1 VTKQVQELDH
11 VIIRFAGDSG
21 DGMQLT
27 GDRFTQETAVFGND
41 LSTLP
46 NFPAE
51 IRAPA
56 GTLPG
61 VSSFQLHF
69 ADHDILTP
77 GDAPDVLVA
86 MNPAALKANLKDLPP
101 GAELIVNTDEFTK
114 RNLTKVGYAS
124 NPVEDGSL
132 EGYRL
137 HPVPLTSLTVKSL
150 ENQDISRKDAER
162 AKNMFA
168 LGLLSWLY
176 GRGSEGTLNFLEA
189 KFGKKPEIYKANV
202 TAFQAGWNYGET
214 TEDFAVRYEVKPAAI
229 APGRYRNI
237 TGNLALAYGLIA
249 AAQLAKLPLFLGSYP
264 ITPASDIL
272 HELSKHKKFGVRTF
286 QAEDEIAAA
295 SAALGASFGGSL
307 AVTTTSGPGM
317 LLKAETVNLAVSV
330 ELPLVII
337 DVQRAGP
344 STGMPTKTEQTDLL
358 MALYGRNGESPV
370 PVIAAA
376 SPADCFF
383 AAIEAARI
391 AVTYRT
397 PVILLSDGY
406 LGNGS
411 EPWRIP
417 DVSGLPDLSAQFA
430 FATADGAPADGSDF
444 QPFARD
450 PATLARP
457 WAIPGTPGLEHGPA
471 GRARRGRRAGHSR
484 RHHPAG
490 RRLGLARY
498 GRSLGFHPRRRRRDD
513 HRGRP
518 GGGASMNVSKVLIA
532 NRGETAVRVA
542 RACRDAGIISVAVY
556 ADPDR
561 DAPHVL
567 AADEAFALGGD
578 TPGSSYLDI
587 TKVLAAAAA
596 SGADAVH
603 PGYGFLSENADF
615 AQAVLDAGLTALP
628 FHRTVVADPA
638 FAPELHGNTGPY
650 TIHTRW
656 IEAEFRN
663 TIPPHA
669 AEPAAADGPAGR
681 ETVVLEV
688 DGKRIEVTFPASF
701 ARGVSP
707 ADTVAAGRPGP
718 RGAPGLAGSRDRAVT
733 SHGVGRCRGRPH
745 AGHRRKGSRRRRRSG
760 GPGRPDRRP

>member
-86 MNPAALKANLKDLPP
+86 MNPAALKANLKDLPR
-101 GAELIVNTDEFTK
+101 GADLIVNTDEFTK
-114 RNLTKVGYAS
+114 RNLTKVGYDE
-124 NPVEDGSL
+124 NPLEDGSL
-132 EGYRL
+132 DQYSV
-137 HPVPLTSLTVKSL
+137 HPVPLTSLTVKAL
-150 ENQDISRKDAER
+150 QELDITRKDAER

-176 GRGSEGTLNFLEA
+176 GRPAEGTLSFLEA

-214 TEDFAVRYEVKPAAI
+214 TEDFSVRYEVKPAPI
-229 APGRYRNI
+229 AAGKYRNI

-249 AAQLAKLPLFLGSYP
+249 AGQLAKLPLFLGSYP

-286 QAEDEIAAA
+286 QAEDEISAA

-330 ELPLVII
+330 ELPLLVV

-358 MALYGRNGESPV
+358 MALFGRNGESPV

-376 SPADCFF
+376 SPSDCFF

-391 AVTYRT
+391 AITYRT

-417 DVSGLPDLSAQFA
+417 DTSELPDLSAAFA
-430 FATADGAPADGSDF
+430 FATAADQPEQGDF
-444 QPFARD
+444 RPFTRD
-450 PATLARP
+450 PQTLARP
-457 WAIPGTPGLEHGPA
+457 WAIPGTPGLEHRIGGIEKADGSGNISYDPDNHDLMVRTRA
-471 GRARRGRRAGHSR
+471 AKIEGIANSIPPLEVDDPTGHARLLVLGWGSTYGSIGAAVRRARRAGQDVAQAHLRHMNPFPANLGEVLRRYDKVLV
-484 RHHPAG
+484 PEIN
-490 RRLGLARY
+490 LGQLA
-498 GRSLGFHPRRRRRDD
+498 LLL
-513 HRGRP
+513 RGRYLVDVI
-518 GGGASMNVSKVLIA
+518 SY
-532 NRGETAVRVA
+532 NRVR
-542 RACRDAGIISVAVY
+542 G
-556 ADPDR
+556 
-561 DAPHVL
+561 
-567 AADEAFALGGD
+567 
-578 TPGSSYLDI
+578 
-587 TKVLAAAAA
+587 
-596 SGADAVH
+596 
-603 PGYGFLSENADF
+603 
-615 AQAVLDAGLTALP
+615 LP
-628 FHRTVVADPA
+628 FR
-638 FAPELHGNTGPY
+638 
-650 TIHTRW
+650 
-656 IEAEFRN
+656 
-663 TIPPHA
+663 A
-669 AEPAAADGPAGR
+669 AELAEAI
-681 ETVVLEV
+681 EEV
-688 DGKRIEVTFPASF
+688 F
-701 ARGVSP
+701 A
-707 ADTVAAGRPGP
+707 
-718 RGAPGLAGSRDRAVT
+718 
-733 SHGVGRCRGRPH
+733 HG
-745 AGHRRKGSRRRRRSG
+745 
-760 GPGRPDRRP
+760 